1 MRGKKSGSEDCSPC
15 ADWQSLSIEESGG
28 FAGLR
33 RAARLE
39 RSKVKGAAKVTKIAA
54 LLGEVQEHAGDAGPG
69 SAMPDGQT
77 LTIQYQS
84 SSTTWQATFDT
95 ADLPQEVAELAK
107 LFPTLKPMPSD

>member
-1 MRGKKSGSEDCSPC
+1 MRGKKSGSEDCGPC

-39 RSKVKGAAKVTKIAA
+39 RSKVRAAAKLTKITS
-54 LLGEVQEHAGDAGPG
+54 LLEEVQQHAGDPAPG

-84 SSTTWQATFDT
+84 SSATWQATFDT

-107 LFPTLKPMPSD
+107 LFPALKPISHE

>member
-1 MRGKKSGSEDCSPC
+1 MRGKKSDSERC

-39 RSKVKGAAKVTKIAA
+39 RAKVKGVAKVTKIAS
-54 LLGEVQEHAGDAGPG
+54 LLGEVQEHAGDHAPG

-84 SSTTWQATFDT
+84 SSATWQATFDT

-107 LFPTLKPMPSD
+107 LFPALKPISHE